1 MEMAQYP
8 LIAALAWLLCEGLKA
23 LRVNT
28 AWLPFC
34 AAVFG
39 TAAAVTAHF
48 FCPSLVGGASLPV
61 ACVAGAVSGLA
72 ATGANEAVK
81 KLLHTAHV
89 AVTAKGVTEG
99 GSAHNES
106 DSDKEA

>member
-1 MEMAQYP
+1 MEMTQYP

-23 LRVNT
+23 TRLNT

-39 TAAAVTAHF
+39 TVAAVAAHF
-48 FCPSLVGGASLPV
+48 FCPALVGDATLPV
-61 ACVAGAVSGLA
+61 ACVMGAVSGLA

-81 KLLHTAHV
+81 KLFSKAHA
-89 AVTAKGVTEG
+89 AVTEKAE
-99 GSAHNES
+99 NEKPS
-106 DSDKEA
+106 KDSGNE